1 MTAAVTAVM
10 KAAAMVTATEGGR
23 VNKLP
28 TLTVFTPTYNRADKL
43 KRVYESLK
51 RQTDKDF
58 CWLIVDDGSADDTVG
73 AVASMK
79 EEKIVDIT
87 MIHRENG
94 GKMRAHNTGVT
105 ACDTELFLC
114 LDSDDWL
121 TDTAVRDILDAWQDI
136 RGRDEYAGIIAYKG
150 EKMAA
155 AAAEAGGGRMSEN
168 CDSKIDDHNIVWSS
182 KKSHQDIERS
192 TGMERVFGQS
202 GGGTESGYPTGGQ
215 DIVPIYGNT
224 FPDTGDSSFRELYQK
239 GFKGETTL
247 VFRTGLLKDNL
258 FPEIEGEKYV
268 PEDVVYDRIDE
279 GHIFKVMPEIL
290 TVCELIDEGYTD
302 RVEELRREAPTGWY
316 IYYYQRALSWPFSL
330 IKYKFAAH
338 YLRFRQM
345 VDISYKR
352 AYRLPLHIVLC
363 GIPGYIALCLK
374 NKL

>member
-10 KAAAMVTATEGGR
+10 KAAAMVTATECGR

-87 MIHRENG
+87 IIRRENG

-136 RGRDEYAGIIAYKG
+136 RDDSRYAGIIAYKG

-155 AAAEAGGGRMSEN
+155 AAAEAGG
-168 CDSKIDDHNIVWSS
+168 D
-182 KKSHQDIERS
+182 
-192 TGMERVFGQS
+192 
-202 GGGTESGYPTGGQ
+202 GGTESGYPTGGQ

>member
-1 MTAAVTAVM
+1 MT
-10 KAAAMVTATEGGR
+10 VTATECGRMSENCDSKIDDHNTVWSSKKSHQDIERSTDMERVFGQSGGR
-23 VNKLP
+23 LNKLP

-43 KRVYESLK
+43 KRAYESLK
-51 RQTDKDF
+51 RQTNKDF

-79 EEKIVDIT
+79 EENAVDIT
-87 MIHRENG
+87 LIRRENG

-114 LDSDDWL
+114 LDSDDCL
-121 TDTAVRDILDAWQDI
+121 TDTAVEDILKAWQGI
-136 RGRDEYAGIIAYKG
+136 RDDSRYAGIIAYKG
-150 EKMAA
+150 EKSK
-155 AAAEAGGGRMSEN
+155 SE
-168 CDSKIDDHNIVWSS
+168 DEW
-182 KKSHQDIERS
+182 
-192 TGMERVFGQS
+192 
-202 GGGTESGYPTGGQ
+202 
-215 DIVPIYGNT
+215 DIVPIYGNI

-247 VFRTGLLKDNL
+247 VFRTGLLKENL

-279 GHIFKVMPEIL
+279 GHIFRVMPKIL

-302 RVEELRREAPTGWY
+302 RVEELRREAPTGWF
-316 IYYYQRALSWPFSL
+316 IYYYQRALSWPVSL

-338 YLRFRQM
+338 YLRFRHL
-345 VDISYKR
+345 VDINCR
-352 AYRLPLHIVLC
+352 RTYRLPLHIVLC
-363 GIPGYIALCLK
+363 GIPGYIALSLK